1 MKHKRM
7 ITLLL
12 VLAMLLGIL
21 PVTAAAA
28 EAPAGAVTVTSPDS
42 AKAASI
48 SLRT

>member
-28 EAPAGAVTVTSPDS
+28 EAPDAEGWLDH
-42 AKAASI
+42 
-48 SLRT
+48 RTLTGYADV